1 MAKDKIKKVAKAHVR
16 YKTSDGTVV
25 PGATTIT
32 GLLNKPFLVTWA
44 NRLGLEGIDSS
55 KYTDEAAKIG
65 TLAHALI
72 QSHLTAEELDMSD
85 FSPVQVD
92 QAENAILSFF
102 EWKKKHELEPLQCE
116 APFVSDEMKY
126 GGTIDCYCLL
136 DGKATLLDFKTGKA
150 IYDEYFVQLA
160 AYKHLL
166 EEKGFPVEE
175 VRILRVGRSEDE
187 GFEERSVPNTEPY
200 FEIFTNLLNIFYKK
214 KELGWK

>member
-1 MAKDKIKKVAKAHVR
+1 MAKDKIKKIAKAHTR
-16 YKTSDGTVV
+16 YKTSDGKQV

-32 GLLNKPFLVTWA
+32 GLLNKPFLITWA

-65 TLAHALI
+65 TLAHAMI

-85 FSPVQVD
+85 FSPAQVD

-102 EWKKKHELEPLQCE
+102 EWKKKHTIEPVYCE
-116 APFVSDEMKY
+116 KAFVSDVMRY
-126 GGTIDCYCLL
+126 GGTIDCYCIL
-136 DGKATLLDFKTGKA
+136 DGKPTLLDFKTGKA

-160 AYKHLL
+160 AYKNLL
-166 EEKGFPVEE
+166 EEAKLPVEE

-200 FEIFTNLLNIFYKK
+200 FDIFKNLLNIYYLK